1 MRSTPL
7 TTAAVVALLAA
18 SSLGAQLLWPQAANA
33 AGECGVSVGL
43 EAADAS
49 CDWTYEDYTSASSSG
64 DGHTWVVVIQPH
76 NGGIRADELMCTEEG
91 EQGLWHDVYR
101 DGEDVGDV
109 CVPDS
114 EQTPSID
121 ELAARAFREYSWP
134 SSELSVQPRGNET
147 LVNLDTIFFTA
158 NDAPS
163 ARTVTLLGR
172 QVEIEATPAYTWVFG
187 DGETATTTSPGHAY
201 PGHDVFHV
209 YATAGP
215 VRARVDTTYRG
226 RFRVG
231 DGPWQDIAETLTV
244 AGEPVDLDVR
254 EAQPVLVR

>member
-1 MRSTPL
+1 MIVAIVGLASLTCPSASAQGSCSTQ
-7 TTAAVVALLAA
+7 VGMMGA
-18 SSLGAQLLWPQAANA
+18 SSG
-33 AGECGVSVGL
+33 CV
-43 EAADAS
+43 
-49 CDWTYEDYTSASSSG
+49 WTYADFQDAGSSG
-64 DGHTWVVVIQPH
+64 DGHTWVVVIQPD
-76 NGGIRADELMCTEEG
+76 NGGIRADELMCIEEG

-101 DGEDVGDV
+101 DGEDVGNV

-114 EQTPSID
+114 EQAPVI
-121 ELAARAFREYSWP
+121 EVLAERAFREYSWP

-147 LVNLDTIFFTA
+147 LVNLDTIFFTS

-172 QVEIEATPAYTWVFG
+172 QVEIEATPAYMWVFG

-201 PGHDVFHV
+201 PDHDVSHV
-209 YATAGP
+209 YTAAGP

-244 AGEPVDLDVR
+244 AGEPVDLEVR